1 MLRVVYAQESLPGV
15 KRAGPWRR
23 RLLAAA
29 LFVVIVGLLLAAAL
43 LPTTLPFRDRQLLR
57 FSCAEAGSIG
67 LCDRPDTV
75 AHFFAQICGRGD
87 VTVLVDQSRFR
98 TGLDSDHLVPADFSV
113 ICQPRTVSVEGITRL
128 ERIGHPDFEQTAL
141 TARLFDSWQQ
151 GDLTTAEAREQ
162 LLGTP

>member
-1 MLRVVYAQESLPGV
+1 MPRTVYTQESLPGEQ
-15 KRAGPWRR
+15 RAGPWRR

-29 LFVVIVGLLLAAAL
+29 LFVLIVGLLLAAAL
-43 LPTTLPFRDRQLLR
+43 LPTTLPFRDRQLLS
-57 FSCAEAGSIG
+57 FSCTESGSIG

-75 AHFFAQICGRGD
+75 MHFFAAVCGRGD

-98 TGLDSDHLVPADFSV
+98 TGLASGDLVPADFSV
-113 ICQPRTVSVEGITRL
+113 ICQPRTVTVEGIATI
-128 ERIGHPDFEQTAL
+128 ERIGHPYLEQSAL
-141 TARLFDSWQQ
+141 TARLFDSWQR